1 MLLLAAGAAS
11 SALSYVAS
19 LQQLGQSKASGS
31 TGQSSSL
38 FSVGNDTPP
47 GGPGPTS
54 SGQSSGL
61 MGMASDT
68 MNALFSAQSQATS
81 PSDDNSDVGD
91 ATQTAGS
98 TSNAAGAQTPANAA
112 IEKLIQ
118 QQAQSLMPSL
128 GQSVSMNV

>member
-1 MLLLAAGAAS
+1 MLLLAGVAS

-19 LQQLGQSKASGS
+19 LQQLGQSQASGNK
-31 TGQSSSL
+31 GQASSL
-38 FSVGNDTPP
+38 FSVGNDTPA
-47 GGPGPTS
+47 GGPPPMS

-81 PSDDNSDVGD
+81 PSDDDSDD
-91 ATQTAGS
+91 ATQAAGA
-98 TSNAAGAQTPANAA
+98 TSNTAGAQTPANAA

>member
-1 MLLLAAGAAS
+1 MLLLAGVAS

-19 LQQLGQSKASGS
+19 LQQLGQSQASGNK
-31 TGQSSSL
+31 GQASSL
-38 FSVGNDTPP
+38 FSVGNDTPA
-47 GGPGPTS
+47 GGPPPMS

-81 PSDDNSDVGD
+81 PSDDDSDADD
-91 ATQTAGS
+91 ATQAAGA
-98 TSNAAGAQTPANAA
+98 TSNTAGAQTPANAA